1 MVNGKRLSASK
12 MEKLTETAMKLM
24 EVRGFRY
31 FVCLLD
37 SMAYLVFYAV
47 MRVRT
52 CYLDLELLLL
62 VSVLCM
68 VLCCLLSSVCGT
80 VLAIVSLTLLNAK
93 RKTLE
98 MGSVF

>member
-1 MVNGKRLSASK
+1 
-12 MEKLTETAMKLM
+12 
-24 EVRGFRY
+24 
-31 FVCLLD
+31 
-37 SMAYLVFYAV
+37 

-62 VSVLCM
+62 PLVSVLCM
-68 VLCCLLSSVCGT
+68 AVCCLLSSVCGT

-93 RKTLE
+93 RKLLE

>member
-1 MVNGKRLSASK
+1 
-12 MEKLTETAMKLM
+12 MKLM

-62 VSVLCM
+62 LLVSALFM
-68 VLCCLLSSVCGT
+68 TICCLLSSVCGT